1 MSLLILGPNAP
12 RKDIDVFLRP
22 LIDELKELWNVG
34 VENYD
39 ASTQSSFKLHV
50 AVLWTINDF
59 PVYGNL
65 SGRAQKVIKLVLFVM
80 NKHLQS
86 FFLVKYVI

>member
-22 LIDELKELWNVG
+22 LIDEVKELRNVG

-50 AVLWTINDF
+50 AVCGQSMIFLYMEI
-59 PVYGNL
+59 Y
-65 SGRAQKVIKLVLFVM
+65 LVEHKRL
-80 NKHLQS
+80 
-86 FFLVKYVI
+86 